1 MAFFDDMGSAV
12 RTYPDDNVTLEFIDI
27 ATSSGSPR
35 LDFGE
40 TATFKVLITNR
51 GVLDMNNVSIRLLAE
66 NGFTLQRP
74 AGVLQQS
81 GRIAETW
88 IDELVSSSIEAI
100 PANGG
105 TATTETM
112 TLKAPGVG
120 VPPTPWSNEAL
131 VVASLHGWDAGF
143 DHLLNAKSVAR
154 AGVRAFLLSSL

>member
-12 RTYPDDNVTLEFIDI
+12 RTYPDDNVILEFIDF
-27 ATSSGSPR
+27 ATSSGSPG

-40 TATFKVLITNR
+40 TATFKVLVTNR
-51 GVLDMNNVSIRLLAE
+51 GVLDMNHVSLRLLAE
-66 NGFTLQRP
+66 NGAALRRP
-74 AGVLQQS
+74 ADLLQQS

-88 IDELVSSSIEAI
+88 IEELVSSSIAAI

-105 TATTETM
+105 TATTEVITV
-112 TLKAPGVG
+112 KAPPVG
-120 VPPTPWSNEAL
+120 APPWLNEAL

-154 AGVRAFLLSSL
+154 PGVRAFLFS